1 MKKSTITVISAIIG
15 VILAISIIGGVVIY
29 LHVFKPQI
37 WSWSESEAEI
47 NFDNAYFMSYVN
59 PETGETTIFAK
70 DNNGNFYYEGTT
82 YDGKAIKYISINGI
96 EEDFIFDTKKGEW
109 KVDTNDFQVPSST
122 YNFNNRAA
130 SFETLLSH
138 NDKLKKIKKLSCLN
152 EISNEIV
159 MDKISDYDYEL
170 YRITPKGESK
180 YSTAECA
187 IDKETNRTLFF
198 KVEYTNNDGSIST
211 TCFVVDE
218 FKAENDANYR
228 QLVSHLIKD

>member
-1 MKKSTITVISAIIG
+1 MKKSTITIISAIIG

-29 LHVFKPQI
+29 LNVFKPQI
-37 WSWSESEAEI
+37 WTRSSSEI
-47 NFDNAYFMSYVN
+47 NFDNAYFMSYVD
-59 PETGETTIFAK
+59 PETGGTTIFAK
-70 DNNGNFYYEGTT
+70 DNNGNFYYEET
-82 YDGKAIKYISINGI
+82 AHNSESVKYISINGI
-96 EEDFIFDTKKGEW
+96 DEDFIFDAKKGEW

-122 YNFNNRAA
+122 YFNDRAA
-130 SFETLLSH
+130 NFETLLSH
-138 NDKLKKIKKLSCLN
+138 NDKLKKIKKLSCLD

-180 YSTAECA
+180 YSAAECA

-198 KVEYTNNDGSIST
+198 KVEYTNDDGSIST
-211 TCFVVDE
+211 ICFVVDE